1 MQHAFRRMFGR
12 APSPNGAHG
21 PGAHGASSYPP
32 DPATASHVVAV
43 AALPTAI
50 PPHLRGRAEFDSVFG
65 DLAKGKRN
73 WQLVAFGA
81 LGLSGLLAA
90 GLVTLATQSRI
101 TPYVVE
107 VDRLGRAQAFGPA
120 ELLRLTDQRVVTSQL
135 AAFVRDVRAVVG
147 DQAVQADLVRRAYGY
162 ADQGAASFL
171 NAYFTDP
178 ANDPRLLGREH
189 TRLVEVTSVLP
200 VPGPGMPGAPAI
212 GAGQGGA
219 GVQGRV
225 ALPATWKV
233 SWTETTIPRGLGGAP
248 VVSAWE
254 GYLTTRLAPP
264 TDAERITLNPLG
276 LYVTSVTWTRLSVRE
291 AASASAPGW
300 SAPGSGINQPDPA
313 PAQQEAGR

>member
-1 MQHAFRRMFGR
+1 MQHAFRRMLGR
-12 APSPNGAHG
+12 TPSPNGAHAPATHG
-21 PGAHGASSYPP
+21 PVAYPP
-32 DPATASHVVAV
+32 DAALVGHSAAV
-43 AALPTAI
+43 SALPTAV

-120 ELLRLTDQRVVTSQL
+120 ERLRLTDQRVVTSQL

-147 DQAVQADLVRRAYGY
+147 DPAVQADLVRRAYGY

-171 NAYFTDP
+171 NAYFTEP
-178 ANDPRLLGREH
+178 TNDPRLLGRENA
-189 TRLVEVTSVLP
+189 RLVEVTSVLP
-200 VPGPGMPGAPAI
+200 VPGPPMPGAPT
-212 GAGQGGA
+212 GGA
-219 GVQGRV
+219 GEQGAS

-233 SWTETTIPRGLGGAP
+233 SWTETTIPRGIGGAP

-291 AASASAPGW
+291 AAPASAPGW
-300 SAPGSGINQPDPA
+300 STTGAEMNQPDA
-313 PAQQEAGR
+313 TPAQQEAAR

>member
-1 MQHAFRRMFGR
+1 MLGR
-12 APSPNGAHG
+12 APSSNGTCAPSTH
-21 PGAHGASSYPP
+21 AEVAYPP
-32 DPATASHVVAV
+32 ESAPTNHAAAV
-43 AALPTAI
+43 AALPTAA

-65 DLAKGKRN
+65 DLARGKRN

-81 LGLSGLLAA
+81 LGVSGLLAG

-120 ELLRLTDQRVVTSQL
+120 ERLRLTDQRVVTSQL

-147 DQAVQADLVRRAYGY
+147 DAAVQADLVRRAYAY

-171 NAYFTDP
+171 NVYFTDT

-189 TRLVEVTSVLP
+189 TRLVEITSVLP
-200 VPGPGMPGAPAI
+200 VPGPPMPGVPAS
-212 GAGQGGA
+212 GARDQEA
-219 GVQGRV
+219 AR
-225 ALPATWKV
+225 LPATWKV

-264 TDAERITLNPLG
+264 ADAERITLNPLG

-291 AASASAPGW
+291 AAPASAPGW
-300 SAPGSGINQPDPA
+300 GAPGAGMNQPDTT
-313 PAQQEAGR
+313 PAQQEGAR